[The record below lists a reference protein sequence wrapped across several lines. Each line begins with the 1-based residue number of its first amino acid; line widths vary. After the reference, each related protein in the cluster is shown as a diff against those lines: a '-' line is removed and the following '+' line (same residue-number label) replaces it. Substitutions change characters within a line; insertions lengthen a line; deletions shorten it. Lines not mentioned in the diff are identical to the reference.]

1 MQSTA
6 PLICLGMGSGSG
18 SNLKELIKAEDN
30 FRIALLFSDRTCE
43 LEKLAI
49 ENNRSFLSLNA
60 KKITGNRSGTNSR
73 ENYTAAC
80 ERFEQ
85 LALRQI
91 NSWEIQ
97 NNTIDLVLLG
107 GYMRLLR
114 EPFLKKFAGRML
126 NVHPGDLSKTD
137 QYGKRLL
144 IGSKAVFKALLLGH
158 NGSRSS
164 IHMVTHEMDAGPILE
179 ISAEVPFSAEIKR
192 VRQELLLLLL
202 NRINLNEQQIIS
214 MSAEKLEELPSILMA
229 KFPIEM
235 KQVFSHCKEHQKIQK
250 RLADW
255 PSYIKVV
262 KAIARGKS
270 KLPVIECE
278 GVTS

>member
-1 MQSTA
+1 MQSAT

-18 SNLKELIKAEDN
+18 SNLKELIQAEDN
-30 FRIALLFSDRTCE
+30 FRIALLFADRKCE
-43 LEKLAI
+43 LEKLAL

-60 KKITGNRSGTNSR
+60 KKITGKRSSTESP
-73 ENYTAAC
+73 EQYTAAC

-91 NSWEIQ
+91 NAWETQ

-114 EPFLKKFAGRML
+114 KPFLKKFAGRML
-126 NVHPGDLSKTD
+126 NVHPGDLSQTD
-137 QYGKRLL
+137 QNGKRLL

-158 NGSRSS
+158 QGSRSS

-179 ISAEVPFSAEIKR
+179 ISEEVPFSTKTKQ

-202 NRINLNEQQIIS
+202 NRMHLNEQKIIS
-214 MSAEKLEELPSILMA
+214 MSAEELEELPKILKA

-235 KQVFSHCKEHQKIQK
+235 KQIFSHCKEHQNIQK
-250 RLADW
+250 QLADW
-255 PSYIKVV
+255 PSYVKVV

-270 KLPVIECE
+270 KLPVMECE
-278 GVTS
+278 GIA